1 MPLYSHNFLR
11 DLQPTEA
18 DCVAQGGP
26 ITQVEQEEMALILSE
41 AKADAAK
48 SGVTMSTS
56 MVTVEYCAFLEK
68 YGGK

>member
-1 MPLYSHNFLR
+1 M
-11 DLQPTEA
+11 
-18 DCVAQGGP
+18 AQGGP

-41 AKADAAK
+41 AKADALK

-56 MVTVEYCAFLEK
+56 MVTMEYCDFLEK

>member
-1 MPLYSHNFLR
+1 MP
-11 DLQPTEA
+11 DLQPTGA

-41 AKADAAK
+41 AKADALK

-56 MVTVEYCAFLEK
+56 MVTMEYCDFLEK